1 MVILLQITANGT
13 SVALPTTAVDTGEAS
28 SISEAESLLP
38 TNITPL
44 YYRLQLEPYLEDRDP
59 TGKNFTYYGHVS
71 IRIQCHNTTN
81 NVSLHI
87 KNLQIMERINISR
100 FNYSRIETTTTSA
113 LTTTSSTTPVPGPIY
128 TTEEKRNTSDVGSLI
143 Q

>member
-13 SVALPTTAVDTGEAS
+13 SVATPTTAAGTGEAS
-28 SISEAESLLP
+28 SISEAQSMLP

-59 TGKNFTYYGHVS
+59 AGKNFTYYGHVS
-71 IRIQCHNTTN
+71 IRIKCHNTTN

-87 KNLQIMERINISR
+87 KDLQINERINISR

-113 LTTTSSTTPVPGPIY
+113 LTTTSSTTPVSVLIY
-128 TTEEKRNTSDVGSLI
+128 TTEDNRNTSDVGALI